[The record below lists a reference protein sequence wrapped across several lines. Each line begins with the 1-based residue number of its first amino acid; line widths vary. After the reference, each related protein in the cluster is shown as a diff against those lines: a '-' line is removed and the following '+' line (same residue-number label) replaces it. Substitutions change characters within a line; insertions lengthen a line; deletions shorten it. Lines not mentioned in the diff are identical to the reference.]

1 MSTFREQR
9 RRDEKEGEERRRRKG
24 GSNVRAHLIEKSIF
38 YVTISFKSF
47 TYTLSAPYNTQEFAK
62 CMFDAK
68 YSISYLQ
75 FVRVSYEEAG
85 KTISYFTHVDA
96 HFTSRFF
103 HQFFRAKKK
112 KKSIDCISF
121 FFRIAHVYIKKE
133 NKKNRTEISTPS
145 SRYLLQKQVTKL
157 RHLFNRNIPFFENEH
172 YRNED
177 TRNAFC
183 KILILE
189 NFILFKLS
197 NKIQRRR
204 EKEKIFQQTIGI
216 NIYIIHRTF
225 HTFSHES
232 IIKF

>member
-1 MSTFREQR
+1 
-9 RRDEKEGEERRRRKG
+9 
-24 GSNVRAHLIEKSIF
+24 
-38 YVTISFKSF
+38 
-47 TYTLSAPYNTQEFAK
+47 
-62 CMFDAK
+62 MFDAK

-216 NIYIIHRTF
+216 NIYIIHHIF
-225 HTFSHES
+225 HTFPHES

>member
-1 MSTFREQR
+1 MHVWCKIFHLVSSICTSFLWRSRQNDFIFHPR
-9 RRDEKEGEERRRRKG
+9 RCAFY
-24 GSNVRAHLIEKSIF
+24 VPIFPSIF
-38 YVTISFKSF
+38 QS
-47 TYTLSAPYNTQEFAK
+47 
-62 CMFDAK
+62 
-68 YSISYLQ
+68 
-75 FVRVSYEEAG
+75 
-85 KTISYFTHVDA
+85 
-96 HFTSRFF
+96 
-103 HQFFRAKKK
+103 KKK

-216 NIYIIHRTF
+216 NIYIIHHIF
-225 HTFSHES
+225 HTFPHES